1 MKIRKF
7 IASLLAAASIFSLT
21 ACNGDN
27 SGNESMTSE
36 PIKGSQSTVMRE
48 MTTMELVKDMGLG
61 INLGNTLEACGNWIN
76 DMEGVSA
83 YEKAWGSPIITE
95 PMIKGYKDAGFGVL
109 RVPVAW
115 SNLMQEG
122 YVISPEYLARVKQI
136 VNWAL
141 DSDLYVI
148 MNIHW
153 DNGWFADFGE
163 DDKRDEAFKKYE
175 KIWTQLAEEFKDYS
189 DYLMF
194 ESLNEEGGWESIWNR
209 YSNQGDKAKSY
220 GILNDMNQRFVDI
233 VRKSGGNNEK
243 RHLLIAGYNTDI
255 DLTCDE
261 MFKMPNDPI
270 NRMAVSVHYYTPSTF
285 AILEEDA
292 SWGKARTEWG
302 NERDVAE
309 LSKYMDMLKTT
320 FYDKGVPVII
330 GEYGCSQKNKKAE
343 MVNLYLTSVCKAA
356 YERGLCP
363 VLWDVTDAHYN
374 REECKFIDN
383 NLLEGLMSV
392 KETK

>member
-1 MKIRKF
+1 
-7 IASLLAAASIFSLT
+7 
-21 ACNGDN
+21 
-27 SGNESMTSE
+27 
-36 PIKGSQSTVMRE
+36 
-48 MTTMELVKDMGLG
+48 
-61 INLGNTLEACGNWIN
+61 
-76 DMEGVSA
+76 
-83 YEKAWGSPIITE
+83 
-95 PMIKGYKDAGFGVL
+95 
-109 RVPVAW
+109 
-115 SNLMQEG
+115 
-122 YVISPEYLARVKQI
+122 
-136 VNWAL
+136 
-141 DSDLYVI
+141 
-148 MNIHW
+148 
-153 DNGWFADFGE
+153 
-163 DDKRDEAFKKYE
+163 
-175 KIWTQLAEEFKDYS
+175 
-189 DYLMF
+189 
-194 ESLNEEGGWESIWNR
+194 
-209 YSNQGDKAKSY
+209 
-220 GILNDMNQRFVDI
+220 MNQRFVDI

-292 SWGKARTEWG
+292 SWGKAKTTWG
-302 NERDVAE
+302 NKKDVAE
-309 LSKYMDMLKTT
+309 LEKYMDMLKTT

-330 GEYGCSQKNKKAE
+330 GEYGCAQKNKTAE

-392 KETK
+392 KEAK

>member
-1 MKIRKF
+1 MNIKRLV
-7 IASLLAAASIFSLT
+7 ASFLAVTTIIT
-21 ACNGDN
+21 MVACN
-27 SGNESMTSE
+27 NEEAESLPPE
-36 PIKGSQSTVMRE
+36 PVKGSQCTVMRE
-48 MTTMELVKDMGLG
+48 MTTMELVKDMGIG

-83 YEKAWGSPIITE
+83 YERAWGSPIITE

-115 SNLMQEG
+115 SNLMLED
-122 YVISPEYLARVKQI
+122 YVIHPDYIARVKQI

-141 DSDLYVI
+141 DNELYVI

-153 DNGWFADFGE
+153 DNGWFADFGVDE
-163 DDKRDEAFKKYE
+163 KRDEAFRKYE
-175 KIWTQLAEEFKDYS
+175 KIWIQLSEEFKNYS

-194 ESLNEEGGWESIWNR
+194 ESLNEEGGWESVWNR

-220 GILNDMNQRFVDI
+220 GILNDINQRFVDI

-261 MFKMPNDPI
+261 LFEMPKDTI

-285 AILEEDA
+285 AILEKDE
-292 SWGKARTEWG
+292 SWGKAKTTWG
-302 NERDVAE
+302 DKKDVAE
-309 LSKYMDMLKTT
+309 LEKYMDMMKTS
-320 FYDKGVPVII
+320 FYDKGIPVII
-330 GEYGCSQKNKKAE
+330 GEYGCTQKNKTAE

-356 YERGLCP
+356 HERGLCP

-374 REECKFIDN
+374 REKCEFIDK

-392 KETK
+392 KNTEE

>member
-1 MKIRKF
+1 MNIKKL
-7 IASLLAAASIFSLT
+7 IASFLAVTTIITMT
-21 ACNGDN
+21 ACNGEPA
-27 SGNESMTSE
+27 ESLPPETV
-36 PIKGSQSTVMRE
+36 KGSQSTVMRE
-48 MTTMELVKDMGLG
+48 MTTMELVKDMGIG
-61 INLGNTLEACGNWIN
+61 INLGNTLESCGNWIN
-76 DMEGVSA
+76 DMEGVA
-83 YEKAWGSPIITE
+83 GYEKAWGSPIITE
-95 PMIKGYKDAGFGVL
+95 PMIKGYKEAGFGVL

-115 SNLMQEG
+115 SNLMLED
-122 YVISPEYLARVKQI
+122 YVINPDYIARTKQI

-141 DSDLYVI
+141 DSGLYVI

-153 DNGWFADFGE
+153 DNGWFANFGVDE
-163 DDKRDEAFKKYE
+163 KRDEAFRKYE
-175 KIWTQLAEEFKDYS
+175 KIWTQLAEEFKNYS

-209 YSNQGDKAKSY
+209 YSNQGDKEKSY
-220 GILNDMNQRFVDI
+220 GILNDINQRFVDI

-261 MFKMPNDPI
+261 LFKMPEDKI

-285 AILEEDA
+285 AILEKDA
-292 SWGKARTEWG
+292 DWGKAKTTWG
-302 NERDVAE
+302 NKKDVAE
-309 LSKYMDMLKTT
+309 LEKYMDMLKTT

-330 GEYGCSQKNKKAE
+330 GEYGCAQKNKTAE

-383 NLLEGLMSV
+383 NLLEGLMAV
-392 KETK
+392 KEAK

>member
-1 MKIRKF
+1 MKVLKRF
-7 IASLLAAASIFSLT
+7 TASLLAVATAITMT
-21 ACNGDN
+21 ACADQI
-27 SGNESMTSE
+27 
-36 PIKGSQSTVMRE
+36 PVKGSESTTMRE
-48 MTTMELVKDMGLG
+48 MSTMEIVKDMGIG
-61 INLGNTLEACGNWIN
+61 INLGNTLEACGNWISA
-76 DMEGVSA
+76 DGGVSG
-83 YEKAWGSPIITE
+83 YETAWGSPIITE
-95 PMIKGYKDAGFGVL
+95 EMIKGYKDAGFGVL

-115 SNLMQEG
+115 SNLMLDD
-122 YVISPEYLARVKQI
+122 YVIHPDYIARVKQI

-141 DSDLYVI
+141 DSELYVV

-153 DNGWFADFGE
+153 DNGWFSDFAD
-163 DDKRDEAFKKYE
+163 DAKRDEAFKKYE
-175 KIWTQLAEEFKDYS
+175 KIWTQLSEEFKNYS

-220 GILNDMNQRFVDI
+220 GILNDINQRFVDI

-261 MFKMPNDPI
+261 MFKMPTDPI

-285 AILEEDA
+285 AILEKDA
-292 SWGKARTEWG
+292 DWGKAKTEWG
-302 NERDVAE
+302 NEKDVAE
-309 LSKYMDMLKTT
+309 LAKYMDMMKTT

-330 GEYGCSQKNKKAE
+330 GEYGCAQKNKTAE

-392 KETK
+392 KEAK